1 MAMIPISQMFRS
13 RVAQVLALGGV
24 ITTGACKDV
33 TAPEQVE
40 TAEMPALAL
49 ARSAVVDE
57 LGEAAGRILTFRTIQ
72 DVICVKSRIRFTS
85 LKELYN
91 IIQTGMITH
100 CIKVL
105 YPADYILNKY
115 FKGNTTI
122 PKLNWTDSYARR
134 FSMSN
139 TLFLYMQM
147 LHLDIYMDHCRIH
160 LHGLL

>member
-1 MAMIPISQMFRS
+1 MTASTSVSDPI
-13 RVAQVLALGGV
+13 GV
-24 ITTGACKDV
+24 SNCIIYELLTG
-33 TAPEQVE
+33 P
-40 TAEMPALAL
+40 
-49 ARSAVVDE
+49 
-57 LGEAAGRILTFRTIQ
+57 
-72 DVICVKSRIRFTS
+72 
-85 LKELYN
+85 
-91 IIQTGMITH
+91 GMITH

-115 FKGNTTI
+115 FKGNTTTI

-147 LHLDIYMDHCRIH
+147 LHLDIYMGHCRIH